1 MCGVWTRSEQ
11 SETLG
16 HRAKGVS
23 WVGGS
28 HGRGP
33 GWVSSLGEEYPA
45 TSGLVH
51 V

>member
-1 MCGVWTRSEQ
+1 MVCGLVQ
-11 SETLG
+11 SSQRLWDT
-16 HRAKGVS
+16 AKGVS